1 QLPLV
6 APNPPTRGKG
16 WRADPIW
23 SSKTAHGLAC
33 HKDTKSVVLGYGL
46 GDPTAGSRIEAAARC
61 VLAQEIRNARGGQYT
76 FTVEVLGEASSEDEF
91 VNVLLANF
99 AFRLIL
105 FRFRD
110 TRKDPRAAMELAA
123 QEFRPVYGKAGRFVL
138 DRFLGSRGGGV
149 NFSIGNGLGVAVVV
163 EKKAPGQL
171 SLAKGEPHHASI
183 RIQSVRLDFSA
194 VPRDENN
201 TLA

>member
-1 QLPLV
+1 
-6 APNPPTRGKG
+6 
-16 WRADPIW
+16 
-23 SSKTAHGLAC
+23 
-33 HKDTKSVVLGYGL
+33 
-46 GDPTAGSRIEAAARC
+46 

-76 FTVEVLGEASSEDEF
+76 FTVETRGEASSEDEF
-91 VNVLLANF
+91 ANGFLANF
-99 AFRLIL
+99 TCRLLLI
-105 FRFRD
+105 RFRD
-110 TRKDPRAAMELAA
+110 TNKDPREALELAA
-123 QEFRPVYGKAGRFVL
+123 REFQPEFGKAGRFSV

-163 EKKAPGQL
+163 EKKTPGPL
-171 SLAKGEPHHASI
+171 SFPKNEKHRGAI